1 MFIDPKSKKL
11 RHSFSSAMFREQLF
25 SKKESQGR
33 AFNFK
38 SGAFMTNMPLLKE
51 WEALALSRTIKI
63 ALLRSD

>member
-1 MFIDPKSKKL
+1 
-11 RHSFSSAMFREQLF
+11 MFREQLF

-38 SGAFMTNMPLLKE
+38 SGAFMTNIPLLKE